1 MKKYIKITTVLSLV
15 MFLFISGIAS
25 ANSGQTIALGHNYTA
40 LGGSAALFSNPAF
53 VNKRDEK
60 FVFELD
66 GQLSFWNN
74 GINSK
79 YFNKYL
85 DESDKEKILNNINSD
100 GLVLT
105 TDGIQNVKILVGPVG
120 VFGGLKENIQ
130 GSISSD
136 IIELILKGNEIGKT
150 YELTGT
156 DLSAG
161 IYGDAGVNFSYPVKK
176 AAKEMEINNFKI
188 GGSFHYLY
196 GAIIKVTGEGEAILD
211 YNENSSEGRIRMEY
225 AEKATGIAFDLG
237 ASFEINDKLMVGT
250 SIMNIGSLK
259 GENAR
264 YSEMKLVQEG
274 TEVTTE
280 EIEDKAM
287 EEELVYKLPGKIKIG
302 GKYNFR
308 ENINLFVDYTLT
320 DYDIGTTDH
329 TLAGAVE
336 YKPLKM
342 LPLRLGANYST
353 LQNSLAF
360 SGGMG
365 LYLGP
370 IHLDLGF
377 SDLKSFFQN
386 AKGMEAGLSVS
397 LAF

>member
-1 MKKYIKITTVLSLV
+1 MNNKLKISILLSIIMILV
-15 MFLFISGIAS
+15 VSGISS
-25 ANSGQTIALGHNYTA
+25 ANSGQTIALGHEFTT
-40 LGGSAALFSNPAF
+40 LSGSAAILSNPAF
-53 VNKRDEK
+53 VNERNER
-60 FVFELD
+60 FIFELN

-85 DESDKEKILNNINSD
+85 EESDKDKILNNIESD
-100 GLVLT
+100 GLVLS
-105 TDGIQNVKILVGPVG
+105 TDGIQDMKILVGPVG
-120 VFGGLKENIQ
+120 VSGGVKENIQ

-150 YELTGT
+150 YKLDGT

-161 IYGDAGVNFSYPVKK
+161 IYADTGVNFSYPIEK
-176 AAKEMEINNFKI
+176 AAREMNINNFKI

-196 GAIIKVTGEGEAILD
+196 GAIFKVKGEGEATID
-211 YNENSSEGRIRMEY
+211 YNNTSSEGKIRMEY

-237 ASFEINDKLMVGT
+237 ASFDIDDRITVGT
-250 SIMNIGSLK
+250 SILNIGSLK
-259 GENAR
+259 GKDSR

-280 EIEDKAM
+280 EIEDEPM
-287 EEELVYKLPGKIKIG
+287 EKDLMYKLPRKFKIG
-302 GKYNFR
+302 GRYDFR
-308 ENINLFVDYTLT
+308 ENIDLFADYTIT
-320 DYDIGTTDH
+320 SYDIGTTDH

-336 YKPLKM
+336 YKPVKM

-353 LQNSLAF
+353 LQNSLAL

-365 LYLGP
+365 LHLGP
-370 IHLDLGF
+370 VHLDLGF

-386 AKGMEAGLSVS
+386 AKGVEAGLSVS